1 MNDISHFQ
9 MARKALKKL
18 YPSWLL
24 FIDEVMDLIQPFW
37 LGLQSKEQAHFIH
50 LIGYGKRQKAK
61 EIIIDLL
68 EFLDWQSD
76 SIFLLQNWDL
86 QSPSSF
92 VQVVDFQESY
102 RVFPKVVVTDFFSE
116 FLDLV
121 NGEAATCSYLPQFK
135 TFLKER
141 KELQLFDESHPSS
154 DGRGSLI
161 ISFLDFFGDQ
171 DFIQTRLLLKF
182 LWNNPIE
189 GFNQLRKTFVP
200 EEMQRM
206 IEKEYVKQEELIF
219 FSKDRPFHAQMAFDL
234 QAVTSVLA
242 GKGSELLS
250 IPVSISF
257 NAMDYFL
264 AYVFY
269 KKLNYSKLLQAGF
282 DFFLPVFSQYAS
294 MTRRVNLRPEK
305 LELDF
310 KGGWKFNLIMD

>member
-1 MNDISHFQ
+1 

-37 LGLQSKEQAHFIH
+37 LGLQSKEHAHFIH

-68 EFLDWQSD
+68 ELLDWQSD

-135 TFLKER
+135 NFLKER

-154 DGRGSLI
+154 DVRGSLI

-219 FSKDRPFHAQMAFDL
+219 FSKDCPFHAQMAIDL
-234 QAVTSVLA
+234 QAVTSAIAV
-242 GKGSELLS
+242 KGSELLG

-269 KKLNYSKLLQAGF
+269 KKLIYSKLLQAGL
-282 DFFLPVFSQYAS
+282 DFFLPVFRQYPR
-294 MTRRVNLRPEK
+294 MTGKVNIRPEK

-310 KGGWKFNLIMD
+310 KGGWKFNLMLD